1 MSLVF
6 TIYVE
11 SGTIGWIGTSLSYGY
26 KQVGTCIRAFAVF
39 ALICFYE
46 HPKCVDK
53 IGGIFGSNT
62 LGIYY
67 FHYLMFIF
75 ISHYL
80 YSYLEPYRS
89 ILLNIIKTVVIM
101 IMANF
106 ITIIVK
112 KISVLKEMV

>member
-26 KQVGTCIRAFAVF
+26 KQVGTCMMAFAVF
-39 ALICFYE
+39 VLIGFYE

-67 FHYLMFIF
+67 FHYLMLIF

-80 YSYLEPYRS
+80 YSYFEPYRKCF
-89 ILLNIIKTVVIM
+89 IKYH
-101 IMANF
+101 
-106 ITIIVK
+106 
-112 KISVLKEMV
+112 